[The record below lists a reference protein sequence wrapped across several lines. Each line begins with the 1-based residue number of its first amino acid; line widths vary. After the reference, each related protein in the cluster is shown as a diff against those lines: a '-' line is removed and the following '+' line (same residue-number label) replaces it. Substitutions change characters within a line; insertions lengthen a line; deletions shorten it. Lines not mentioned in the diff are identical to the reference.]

1 VRSPL
6 IDSPTLYGYIVLLSK
21 PRLAVVWGQ
30 CDMSTKEKETEEE
43 LVRNA
48 TCGDR
53 MALQQLLLLHYTP
66 LARRISATLPP
77 ALQGS
82 VGAEDILQE
91 TFIHAIHDIGGF
103 DPLEWRS
110 FGAWLMTVADNRI
123 RDAIK
128 RSERK
133 KRGGHC
139 RRARNPRDDHGSS
152 IVDLIDIL
160 AADSKTPSRSVARD
174 EAVKAI
180 QVAVA
185 SLPEDYRQAV
195 RLRYLEGM
203 RLSEVATAMRRSPG
217 AIRGLLD
224 RAKQQLRDALGRA
237 SDYLSRS

>member
-1 VRSPL
+1 
-6 IDSPTLYGYIVLLSK
+6 
-21 PRLAVVWGQ
+21 
-30 CDMSTKEKETEEE
+30 MSINETEEE

-66 LARRISATLPP
+66 LAHRISVMMPP

-91 TFIHAIHDIGGF
+91 TFIHAIRDISGF
-103 DPLEWRS
+103 DPLKWRS
-110 FGAWLMTVADNRI
+110 FGAWLMAVAENRI

-128 RSERK
+128 TSERK

-139 RRARNPRDDHGSS
+139 HQARNLRDDHGSA

-160 AADSKTPSRSVARD
+160 ATESQTPSRSVARH

-203 RLSEVATAMRRSPG
+203 SLSEVATAMHRSPG

-224 RAKQQLRDALGRA
+224 RAKQQMRDAMGRA
-237 SDYLSRS
+237 SAYLSRR